1 MKVSKF
7 QSMRLLVK
15 RWIEGSMIAMAVG
28 IGSGMLP
35 AQAQSDQQVRS
46 LVEALRQAA
55 PQTGNPNDGLY
66 SDWQIQ
72 APNIPRW
79 SQACIGRTLSPQEF
93 EADLDTARNILV
105 CVMRDVL
112 QEEYRNSGND
122 EAIAVRR
129 AAAWWMTGDP
139 SRYNSAETAAYTQ
152 KVLSFYQQQSGT
164 PAATAPSGSQPS
176 QPGNNPAASQST
188 PYDRYMQAGYTAVEQ
203 KDYEA
208 ALLHFQRALDER
220 PNDTYAQRAIQN
232 VENYRNQSGQEGA
245 Q

>member
-1 MKVSKF
+1 M
-7 QSMRLLVK
+7 L
-15 RWIEGSMIAMAVG
+15 AMALA
-28 IGSGMLP
+28 ISGMLP
-35 AQAQSDQQVRS
+35 AHAQSDQQVQS

-93 EADLDTARNILV
+93 EADLQTARNILV

-122 EAIAVRR
+122 EALAVRR

-139 SRYNSAETAAYTQ
+139 SRYNTAETATYTQ
-152 KVLSFYQQQSGT
+152 KVLSFYQQQSGNPQQQSASPT
-164 PAATAPSGSQPS
+164 TTVQPNSTNSPDGQPENSSAP
-176 QPGNNPAASQST
+176 SQST
-188 PYDRYMQAGYTAVEQ
+188 PYDRYMRAGYTAVDQ
-203 KDYEA
+203 KDYQA

-232 VENYRNQSGQEGA
+232 VENYRNQPSQGGA

>member
-1 MKVSKF
+1 
-7 QSMRLLVK
+7 MRLLVK
-15 RWIEGSMIAMAVG
+15 RWIEGAMLVLA
-28 IGSGMLP
+28 IGVSSGMLP
-35 AQAQSDQQVRS
+35 AQAQSDQQVRA

-79 SQACIGRTLSPQEF
+79 SQACIGRRLSPQQF
-93 EADLDTARNILV
+93 EADLETARTILA

-112 QEEYRNSGND
+112 QQEYRNSGND
-122 EAIAVRR
+122 EALAVRR

-139 SRYNSAETAAYTQ
+139 SRYDSAETAAYTQ

-164 PAATAPSGSQPS
+164 PATTVQPNS
-176 QPGNNPAASQST
+176 TSPTPAQST
-188 PYDRYMQAGYTAVEQ
+188 PYDRYMRAGYAAAEQ

-220 PNDTYAQRAIQN
+220 PNDSYAQRAIQN
-232 VENYRNQSGQEGA
+232 VERYRNSSGQTQSGGA